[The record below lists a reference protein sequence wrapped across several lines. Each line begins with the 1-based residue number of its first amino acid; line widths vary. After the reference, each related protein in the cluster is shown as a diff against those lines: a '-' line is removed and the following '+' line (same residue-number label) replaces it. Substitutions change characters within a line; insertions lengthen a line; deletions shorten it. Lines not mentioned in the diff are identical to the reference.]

1 MLDGDKMPPKKTGQ
15 NEIVTSLRVNPELWK
30 LARIEAI
37 KQGITLGEFV
47 DKSLK
52 RELNLEPRGKC
63 KNE

>member
-1 MLDGDKMPPKKTGQ
+1 MPSKKTGH

-30 LARIEAI
+30 LAKIEAV

-52 RELNLEPRGKC
+52 RELNIEPRGEFK
-63 KNE
+63 K

>member
-1 MLDGDKMPPKKTGQ
+1 MPHKKTGK

-30 LARIEAI
+30 LAKIEAV

-52 RELNLEPRGKC
+52 RELKIEQRGECQK
-63 KNE
+63 